1 MLAFLQKLGKSL
13 MLPVATLPAAGILQ
27 GLALINYEK
36 DWHLGANVGGFLNQ
50 YVAPFLNAGAG
61 AIFSNL
67 ALIFAIGVAIGFAG
81 DAVAAL
87 SALIS
92 YLVLTKVLE
101 IVPLQFSFINDNV
114 VLNMGVLG
122 GSSPVH
128 GRPSSIKSTTISRC
142 RTGWDSSQANV
153 LCRL

>member
-1 MLAFLQKLGKSL
+1 

-61 AIFSNL
+61 AIFGNL

-92 YLVLTKVLE
+92 YLVLTKVLA
-101 IVPLQFSFINDNV
+101 IVPLQFSFINDDV

-122 GSSPVH
+122 GIFA
-128 GRPSSIKSTTISRC
+128 GAWAAFLYKNTTISRC
-142 RTGWDSSQANV
+142 RIGWDSSQANV
-153 LCRL
+153 LFRS